1 MTYRKET
8 INIAGQEYVS
18 EVTKWAGHTHI
29 VNIPVYYPK
38 NI

>member
-1 MTYRKET
+1 MTYRKKATEV
-8 INIAGQEYVS
+8 AGQQYVQ

-29 VNIPVYYPK
+29 VNIPVYYPN